1 MRLLVAADLHAPYH
15 EWVVDR
21 ARPLARAIGGTVD
34 VAYVGA
40 EDETHRRKLETI
52 LELFDEPQRGQVRLE
67 DGSAADVII
76 GWSDDYDVMLL
87 GPREPSA
94 IERVLRGSVVVK
106 VLRGTRCAVLVP
118 RKPVHGDGPW
128 RLLVGIDIN
137 GKFRNDVARMAAD
150 WARHLGGRLDAVY
163 AIADPL
169 PVYHDAQL
177 RARALREWA
186 AAREPERAQLQAI
199 LDEAVA
205 DDVRGVARIVQ
216 GEPEDAVA
224 ELSGDYD
231 MILVGNRDR
240 AGLQRFLF
248 GPVSSAIVRKAAC
261 DVLTLPTATLG

>member
-1 MRLLVAADLHAPYH
+1 MRLLVAVDIHAQYH

-21 ARPLARAIGGTVD
+21 ARPIARAIGGTVD
-34 VAYVGA
+34 IVYVGA
-40 EDETHRRKLETI
+40 ESDPHRRKVESI
-52 LELFDEPQRGQVRLE
+52 LELFDPAQRGSVRLE
-67 DGSAADVII
+67 MGSPADVLI
-76 GWSDDYDVMLL
+76 GLSGDYDVMLL
-87 GPREPSA
+87 GPSEPSA

-106 VLRGTRCAVLVP
+106 VLRGTRCAVIVP
-118 RKPVHGDGPW
+118 RKPVHAEGSW

-137 GKFRNDVARMAAD
+137 GKYRTKVAGMAAD

-163 AIADPL
+163 AIAESL

-177 RARALREWA
+177 RARALREWS

-199 LDEAVA
+199 LDEAVHEE
-205 DDVRGVARIVQ
+205 VRGKAVIVQ

-224 ELSGDYD
+224 ELSDGYD
-231 MILVGNRDR
+231 IVVVGNRDR
-240 AGLQRFLF
+240 AGLTRFLF